1 MTVPAGGLAVS
12 VVVPVYNAGAFLER
26 CAPSLLDQS
35 IGADAY
41 EVIYVDDGSTDGSA
55 EVLDRL
61 AAVHPQVRVHHQEN
75 SGWPGKPRN
84 VGIGM
89 ARGAYVQFVDQD
101 DRLAPEALERLHALA
116 VRSEADIVIGL
127 LAGTMIGAR
136 RLYRAN
142 VEGASLAESG
152 AIESLTGHKMFRRAF
167 LDQHDI
173 RFPEG
178 YWRMEDLLFVLRAYV
193 RQPVV
198 SVLAD
203 YPCYFWDRRDDG
215 ENHSRAAYELEGHY
229 ERLRVL
235 FDTVR
240 DGVEPGE
247 LQDQL
252 VRRLFRAEVLSKV
265 AGASVLV
272 EDEERSR
279 LAHKL
284 SREVAAD
291 YLTPTVRAGLV
302 GMQGLR
308 VDVLQHGTWEDV
320 RLLAEREKELRP
332 RASVGTAAWDGGSLV
347 VPVSGR
353 LERQGEPLVVARHQD
368 GYGWD
373 PGFVAGLPA
382 DAAGAPVD
390 PLAELRGDVTIR
402 DRERTVSWF
411 ADGTLTPGLL
421 DLGAGRL
428 APVVD
433 GEVRLDPARIA
444 GGGPLGPGRY
454 PLTFHAHVL
463 GMSRGVPLR
472 AEAPVR
478 GRVVFGAPPMLA
490 SVGTGRRGRGRLEL
504 VVRPAVAT
512 LSRELARRPVTGRS
526 SVLPRRRPIS
536 LDVGLRRLRLP
547 EGGLV
552 LAADPFHVSLR
563 RGPNGRS
570 RLVLGRRTTA
580 PRGIRRVALGPG
592 ALGSAVV
599 VGGRVWWFVG
609 AGALPGPR
617 RVVRALRGRGR
628 RRAAR

>member
-1 MTVPAGGLAVS
+1 M
-12 VVVPVYNAGAFLER
+12 
-26 CAPSLLDQS
+26 
-35 IGADAY
+35 
-41 EVIYVDDGSTDGSA
+41 
-55 EVLDRL
+55 
-61 AAVHPQVRVHHQEN
+61 
-75 SGWPGKPRN
+75 
-84 VGIGM
+84 
-89 ARGAYVQFVDQD
+89 
-101 DRLAPEALERLHALA
+101 
-116 VRSEADIVIGL
+116 
-127 LAGTMIGAR
+127 
-136 RLYRAN
+136 
-142 VEGASLAESG
+142 
-152 AIESLTGHKMFRRAF
+152 
-167 LDQHDI
+167 
-173 RFPEG
+173 
-178 YWRMEDLLFVLRAYV
+178 
-193 RQPVV
+193 
-198 SVLAD
+198 
-203 YPCYFWDRRDDG
+203 
-215 ENHSRAAYELEGHY
+215 
-229 ERLRVL
+229 
-235 FDTVR
+235 
-240 DGVEPGE
+240 
-247 LQDQL
+247 
-252 VRRLFRAEVLSKV
+252 
-265 AGASVLV
+265 
-272 EDEERSR
+272 
-279 LAHKL
+279 
-284 SREVAAD
+284 
-291 YLTPTVRAGLV
+291 
-302 GMQGLR
+302 
-308 VDVLQHGTWEDV
+308 
-320 RLLAEREKELRP
+320 
-332 RASVGTAAWDGGSLV
+332 
-347 VPVSGR
+347 PVSGR
-353 LERQGEPLVVARHQD
+353 LERQGEPLVVARDQD
-368 GYGWD
+368 GFGWD

-382 DAAGAPVD
+382 DAAGASVD

-444 GGGPLGPGRY
+444 GGAPLGPGRY

-463 GMSRGVPLR
+463 GMSRAVPLR

-563 RGPNGRS
+563 RGPDGRP

-580 PRGIRRVALGPG
+580 PRGIRRVALGSG

-617 RVVRALRGRGR
+617 RVVRALRAAAGAGRPGDGR
-628 RRAAR
+628 RRRGATDR